1 MGFMFPTQ
9 PVVLL
14 APHHVAL
21 DLWEVMLLERLK
33 SILQARFGSVPAL
46 HTEPEGAEILAAMA
60 DRRVIRRYT
69 GKAVDPALLETLCAV
84 ALAAPSK
91 SDLQQAD
98 IIIISDEAQR
108 RRLHALI
115 PDNPWIEGAPSFLV
129 FCANNRRH
137 RLMFEW
143 RQQPFV
149 NDHLDPFFNAS
160 VDAGIVLATF
170 IAAADRVG
178 LGTCPVSAIRNKA
191 AEVSDLLALP
201 DHVFPVAGLGVGWPS
216 FGGILSPRLGLDVTV
231 HRDRYDE
238 TGVEGRIAE
247 YDKRRRAVQP
257 YATQR
262 HTDRFGEAE
271 EYGWSD
277 DKARQYSVPERAD
290 FGAFVRKK
298 GFNLE

>member
-1 MGFMFPTQ
+1 
-9 PVVLL
+9 
-14 APHHVAL
+14 
-21 DLWEVMLLERLK
+21 LLERLMN
-33 SILQARFGSVPAL
+33 ILQARFGSSPAL
-46 HTEPEGAEILAAMA
+46 QAAPDGVETLAAMA
-60 DRRVIRRYT
+60 DRRVIRRYAD
-69 GKAVDPALLETLCAV
+69 KDVDPALLETLCAV
-84 ALAAPSK
+84 ALSAPSK

-98 IIIISDEAQR
+98 IIIISDKAQR
-108 RRLHALI
+108 DRLHALI
-115 PDNPWIEGAPSFLV
+115 PDNPWIREAPTFLV

-137 RLMFEW
+137 RLMLEW

-149 NDHLDPFFNAS
+149 NDHLDAFFNAS

-201 DHVFPVAGLGVGWPS
+201 DHVFPVAGMGVGWPS
-216 FGGILSPRLGLDVTV
+216 FSGVLSPRLGLDVTV

-238 TGVEGRIAE
+238 TGIQDKVTE

-262 HTDRFGEAE
+262 YTDRFGEAE

-290 FGAFVRKK
+290 FGAFVRGK
-298 GFNLE
+298 GFKLE